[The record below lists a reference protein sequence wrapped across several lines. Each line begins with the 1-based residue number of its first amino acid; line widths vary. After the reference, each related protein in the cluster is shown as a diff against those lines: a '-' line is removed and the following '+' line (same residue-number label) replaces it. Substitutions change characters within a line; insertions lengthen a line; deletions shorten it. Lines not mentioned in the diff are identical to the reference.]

1 MNPMQMFDE
10 YQKFQ
15 REFVGKNQN
24 MNPRDVVQKLLNDG
38 KATPQMLE
46 QARAMAAMVGVKL

>member
-1 MNPMQMFDE
+1 MNPMQMFGE

-24 MNPRDVVQKLLNDG
+24 MNPRDVVQRLLNDG